1 MSVCHA
7 RTRFGIVDRT
17 DSIGTSRMGAMR
29 YRIQFLDGSANVTR
43 EFTADARNA
52 VGAIA
57 LVTDIDWP
65 PRAVAVRVLDADG
78 REVHSEIRGESQR

>member
-1 MSVCHA
+1 MQ
-7 RTRFGIVDRT
+7 
-17 DSIGTSRMGAMR
+17 
-29 YRIQFLDGSANVTR
+29 YRIQFLDGHTNVIR

-65 PRAVAVRVLDADG
+65 ARAVSIRVLDLDG
-78 REVHSEIRGESQR
+78 REVHSQIKGDRPRVL